1 MYTVITH
8 VIKEEHYDDIESAL
22 DAIANQ
28 CAYNDSAC
36 DDVTITYNSDNDVE
50 YYSPYDD
57 AGYYGSVITPPGS
70 DANVDYGNI
79 KVRFPISG

>member
-8 VIKEEHYDDIESAL
+8 VIKEEHYDDLESAL
-22 DAIANQ
+22 NAIAEQ
-28 CAYNDSAC
+28 CAYDDSQC
-36 DDVTITYNSDNDVE
+36 ENITIVSEPDNGLYNSDGE
-50 YYSPYDD
+50 YYY
-57 AGYYGSVITPPGS
+57 SVITPPGS

>member
-22 DAIANQ
+22 DAIANE
-28 CAYNDSAC
+28 CAVDDSNC
-36 DDVTITYNSDNDVE
+36 NDVTITYNSDDGE
-50 YYSPYDD
+50 YYN
-57 AGYYGSVITPPGS
+57 SVITPPGS
-70 DANVDYGNI
+70 DADIDYGNI

>member
-22 DAIANQ
+22 DAIANE
-28 CAYNDSAC
+28 CAYNDSTC
-36 DDVTITYNSDNDVE
+36 NDVTITYSPEDGE
-50 YYSPYDD
+50 YYD
-57 AGYYGSVITPPGS
+57 SVITPPGS

-79 KVRFPISG
+79 KIRFPLSG

>member
-22 DAIANQ
+22 DAIANE
-28 CAYNDSAC
+28 CAYNDSEC
-36 DDVTITYNSDNDVE
+36 DDVTITYSPDDSE
-50 YYSPYDD
+50 YYS
-57 AGYYGSVITPPGS
+57 SVLTPPGS

>member
-22 DAIANQ
+22 DAIANE
-28 CAYNDSAC
+28 CAFNDSIC
-36 DDVTITYNSDNDVE
+36 NDVTITYSPDYGE
-50 YYSPYDD
+50 YYD
-57 AGYYGSVITPPGS
+57 SVITPPGS
-70 DANVDYGNI
+70 DANIDYGNI